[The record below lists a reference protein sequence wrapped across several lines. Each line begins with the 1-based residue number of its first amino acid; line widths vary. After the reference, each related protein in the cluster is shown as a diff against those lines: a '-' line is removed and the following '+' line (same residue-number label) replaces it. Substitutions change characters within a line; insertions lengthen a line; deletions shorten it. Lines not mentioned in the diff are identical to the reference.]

1 MFVDAGYLTLST
13 KALLLGM
20 DSPRR
25 IRADRPALIA
35 AIRGLAVAE
44 TGLPLLRIYWYD
56 AAPNRT
62 PYPDQRELARFED
75 VKLRL
80 GNLRMRD
87 DGRVAQK
94 GVDADLHA
102 DMTSLARNRGAS
114 DFVLLSGDEDLLR
127 AVDEVQGYG
136 VRMHLWGVDSAEG
149 SGNQSLELI
158 AAADRWH
165 VLDAQWLRAV
175 YTVLPDRAE
184 LAAGVAEV
192 AAASLAPAGEG
203 VVEPAASAA
212 PDGAPEA
219 PPGEGVP
226 VVEPAAA
233 ARPTPALIAAVSHR
247 PPAPPP
253 LPEPPSSLRYTSSGT
268 GGHYIRS
275 DRDNGFLR
283 LSDLSTRDERARDA
297 EEDARHDGDDA
308 FAIGRTYGARWRRR
322 ATQEA
327 IERVV
332 HRFPGVPKLIDAELL
347 RYADSRGVDT
357 WNAESV
363 KHAVRDGFWAALR
376 DGSF

>member
-13 KALLLGM
+13 KALLVGS
-20 DSPRR
+20 DSPRK

-80 GNLRMRD
+80 GNLRVRD

-175 YTVLPDRAE
+175 YTVLPDRSE

-192 AAASLAPAGEG
+192 AAASTVP
-203 VVEPAASAA
+203 VVDGGGEPAAPTPAEGEPEAPQPEAA
-212 PDGAPEA
+212 PDE
-219 PPGEGVP
+219 EH
-226 VVEPAAA
+226 EP

-247 PPAPPP
+247 PSAPPVQQ
-253 LPEPPSSLRYTSSGT
+253 LASSLRYTSTGSGS
-268 GGHYIRS
+268 HYVRS

-297 EEDARHDGDDA
+297 EEDARREGDDA
-308 FAIGRTYGARWRRR
+308 FSIGRTYGTRWRRR

-332 HRFPGVPKLIDAELL
+332 RRFPGVPKVIDAELL
-347 RYADSRGVDT
+347 RYADSRGADT

-376 DGSF
+376 EGGD